1 MITFNRWS
9 YLKNEPNTKL
19 NHVFLVSISFCPRKV
34 IKNETKKLN
43 KNGIV
48 CSIFVIFLIFWSL
61 EFWKHYGDLLFLS
74 LVFTYFPIM
83 NNSWKLKEISSTSFY
98 CIIPPERLQSDFIFW
113 PFSDLGRR
121 NAFSFGDF

>member
-19 NHVFLVSISFCPRKV
+19 NHVFLVLISFCPRNA
-34 IKNETKKLN
+34 IKNETKNLN

-48 CSIFVIFLIFWSL
+48 YSIFMIFLIFWPPEL
-61 EFWKHYGDLLFLS
+61 RKYYGDPLFLR

-83 NNSWKLKEISSTSFY
+83 NNSWKFKEISSTSFY
-98 CIIPPERLQSDFIFW
+98 CIIPPERLQCDFIFW
-113 PFSDLGRR
+113 CFSDLGRR
-121 NAFSFGDF
+121 NTFSFGDF